1 MKQDKSPTYL
11 GITFDPRLTWRHQV
25 EKAQTKGMQR
35 TALLKKLAG
44 TQWGANADILRKTYT
59 GYVRPTLEYG
69 MAAWGTT
76 APSNF
81 NSIAK
86 VQNQNLRLITGS
98 LRSTP
103 ISAMETETG
112 LQSLE
117 ERRDNK
123 ILMQFSKFTTL
134 SKHPMYLQVD
144 KPIPERLKRN
154 NFLKSAKTLYAKLN
168 LPPIDRNATLPTYQ
182 EYPPWENENN
192 PKIIESI
199 PNIKIKEAMTTKEM
213 EIITTRHIDLN
224 YPSENWIRVYTDG
237 SAEEAVSN
245 GGAGVYI
252 EWPDGTTLERSFP
265 TGKHSSNYKAEATA
279 LEEAA
284 DILSSPKSHEQN
296 VVFLTDAKSVLQK
309 LLNAKNK
316 DQSKLK
322 KNLHQLTTT
331 AKRVCL
337 QWVPGHCNLFGNE
350 KADHLAKN
358 GSTLEQLEE
367 GCTYEESKTHIK
379 AAI

>member
-1 MKQDKSPTYL
+1 
-11 GITFDPRLTWRHQV
+11 
-25 EKAQTKGMQR
+25 MQR

-44 TQWGANADILRKTYT
+44 TQWGANADILRKTFT
-59 GYVRPTLEYG
+59 GYVRPTLESG

-76 APSNF
+76 APCNV

-117 ERRDNK
+117 ERRDSK

-134 SKHPMYLQVD
+134 SKHPMYLQED

-199 PNIKIKEAMTTKEM
+199 PNIKVKEAMTIKEM

-265 TGKHSSNYKAEATA
+265 TGKHSSNYKAEAIA

-379 AAI
+379 AAIQKRWKESHPNYNARDPVRWLCCGRQLCT